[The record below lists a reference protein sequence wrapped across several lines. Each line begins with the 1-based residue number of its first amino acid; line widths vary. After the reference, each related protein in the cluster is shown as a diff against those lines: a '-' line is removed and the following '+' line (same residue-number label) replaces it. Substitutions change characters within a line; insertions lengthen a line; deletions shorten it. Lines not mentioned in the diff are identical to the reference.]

1 MMTDVRVS
9 GYICEPNEIEV
20 GAAGSYGVTKLQFLF
35 DDAWVGLS
43 RRVTWMTKSGK
54 ISTLLDL
61 NDCAE
66 VPPEALETAG
76 RRWFSVDGTAEGK
89 KLITARCVYRVR
101 ETVPPGG
108 ENSAPP
114 TPDEMEQMSSMLNG
128 VKEEVVAAAD
138 RAEAAANGIEETREL
153 AEQAARVA
161 AEAAADAEDVTKRA
175 EGFTADVETAVNDAK
190 RCADEAKNNAS
201 IANKSS
207 ALATEAAETAEA
219 AADRAESASVNTPKI
234 TGGTWWVFD
243 AAKNA
248 YVDTGVQAKGEK
260 GDKGNG
266 VKNVAWVDG
275 SVLYD
280 ENRVKARSDTYC
292 ITFDDG
298 STFNFTVNGGADGTP
313 GAAGAGIR
321 DIYFSG
327 ETEEGRLYYAMVGM
341 KAYPIL
347 VPKGDA
353 GRDAAL
359 FVQDDEPTEAKVGD
373 LWFDTDEE
381 VETPSGGA
389 SSWNDLTDKPFGEV
403 YSDTL
408 TWDGDSTGLVSVV
421 MLDMPEYGVRQNLVK
436 VSDAVPT
443 AEDFSNGVS
452 CVMSDGSVYTE
463 ITSADDDII
472 VAEGC
477 IVVLH
482 DNCTLPNGVFVEKA
496 GTYFVEGLVDGD
508 PPSYAASITINGY
521 TGFGSVKTIDTK
533 YIPDTIQRTIT
544 GTPGDFVVIGE
555 DGKVTTGEPPVGGGE
570 EWELIN
576 SAFPTEEASALEFT
590 TDAEGNPFSLKKAV
604 LLGYYPK
611 YSGSLSV
618 PSYCLAMKNNVTTGA
633 KAPFVYS
640 AIPAPSKDQPRTFAW
655 EIDRKGDLYI
665 ERINVTNV
673 SGSEKQL
680 GGRYNDDL
688 WYSSHDIYP
697 SGNLAD
703 PITSI
708 GMRGTI
714 VYEGCKF
721 YLYGVRA

>member
-1 MMTDVRVS
+1 M
-9 GYICEPNEIEV
+9 
-20 GAAGSYGVTKLQFLF
+20 
-35 DDAWVGLS
+35 
-43 RRVTWMTKSGK
+43 
-54 ISTLLDL
+54 
-61 NDCAE
+61 
-66 VPPEALETAG
+66 
-76 RRWFSVDGTAEGK
+76 
-89 KLITARCVYRVR
+89 
-101 ETVPPGG
+101 
-108 ENSAPP
+108 
-114 TPDEMEQMSSMLNG
+114 
-128 VKEEVVAAAD
+128 
-138 RAEAAANGIEETREL
+138 
-153 AEQAARVA
+153 
-161 AEAAADAEDVTKRA
+161 
-175 EGFTADVETAVNDAK
+175 
-190 RCADEAKNNAS
+190 
-201 IANKSS
+201 
-207 ALATEAAETAEA
+207 
-219 AADRAESASVNTPKI
+219 
-234 TGGTWWVFD
+234 
-243 AAKNA
+243 
-248 YVDTGVQAKGEK
+248 
-260 GDKGNG
+260 
-266 VKNVAWVDG
+266 
-275 SVLYD
+275 
-280 ENRVKARSDTYC
+280 
-292 ITFDDG
+292 
-298 STFNFTVNGGADGTP
+298 NGGADGTP

-555 DGKVTTGEPPVGGGE
+555 DGKVTTGEPPAGGGE
-570 EWELIN
+570 TWRLIADIEL
-576 SAFPTEEASALEFT
+576 TEEVNGVEITQDMDGNEIHLKKFYVLLTSIAPTANGFT
-590 TDAEGNPFSLKKAV
+590 TIKTVVNRSLGASMGGFDRGHTIANNV
-604 LLGYYPK
+604 MNNSSTATRYY
-611 YSGSLSV
+611 
-618 PSYCLAMKNNVTTGA
+618 YCLVDFVRDAYCGCWHGASTNLYNQTTEMQQMLRG
-633 KAPFVYS
+633 YS
-640 AIPAPSKDQPRTFAW
+640 K
-655 EIDRKGDLYI
+655 LYEDNDI
-665 ERINVTNV
+665 FRILITP
-673 SGSEKQL
+673 
-680 GGRYNDDL
+680 ND
-688 WYSSHDIYP
+688 
-697 SGNLAD
+697 G
-703 PITSI
+703 
-708 GMRGTI
+708 GTI
-714 VYEGCKF
+714 IG
-721 YLYGVRA
+721 GVGSTVKIWGVDA